1 MKLFIRYAALLTFA
15 TLSTSLLTSCNV
27 SGITSQRG
35 TLRIYLDGP
44 IAPMPPIDGPQIAP
58 NELLKM
64 PTVTPEVS
72 E

>member
-44 IAPMPPIDGPQIAP
+44 IAPPVTIQPQIAP
-58 NELLKM
+58 NELSKM